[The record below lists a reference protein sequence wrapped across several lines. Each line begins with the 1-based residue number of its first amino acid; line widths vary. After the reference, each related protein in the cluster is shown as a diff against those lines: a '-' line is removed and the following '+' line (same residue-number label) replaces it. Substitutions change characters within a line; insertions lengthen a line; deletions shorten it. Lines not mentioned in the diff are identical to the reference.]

1 MTALTWSSWHHAVK
15 KLGNLKFSG
24 KPQVLLYIGVTSSIL
39 IGYKHAANSCLL
51 CFSYV
56 IPTDNRFYI
65 CKSDIIPTDN
75 SFMHAEV
82 TSPTTLTSSLIS
94 FVMAESKSRFAT
106 LSEED
111 LNLLLDDKDAKSTK
125 RATKSALKVFH
136 QYLKEKKQMNL
147 KRKIRLRT
155 S

>member
-1 MTALTWSSWHHAVK
+1 M
-15 KLGNLKFSG
+15 
-24 KPQVLLYIGVTSSIL
+24 

-65 CKSDIIPTDN
+65 CKSDVIPTDN

-82 TSPTTLTSSLIS
+82 TSPTTLISSLIS

-136 QYLKEKKQMNL
+136 QYLKEKKS
-147 KRKIRLRT
+147 R
-155 S
+155 